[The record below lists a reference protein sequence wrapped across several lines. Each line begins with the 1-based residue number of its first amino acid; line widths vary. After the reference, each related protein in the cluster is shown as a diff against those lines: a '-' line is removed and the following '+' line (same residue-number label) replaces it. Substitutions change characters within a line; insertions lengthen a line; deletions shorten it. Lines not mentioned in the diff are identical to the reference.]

1 MEIRFE
7 APPER
12 VHAVSFWKSASVW
25 FQQKNLSRGYWIFFS
40 AAFFFDAGFS
50 VYFFL
55 FNLYLLDCH
64 FNEQAM
70 GWIGG
75 AMTLGSL
82 VGTLPAGA
90 LARRIGLRPLL
101 IFLFVSAPVLNAF
114 RALWIWEPAQICLAF
129 LAGLAMSCW
138 GVCFLSGVGRLTTE
152 QSRTA
157 AFSLIFSASVGT
169 SMLGGIV
176 CGYLR
181 QWLGMAG
188 VTMQAA
194 ETKRLILLVS
204 CGIVLLGLIP
214 VLQLRM
220 PSPCKEKAAND
231 TAPEHRHWLREWKL
245 DPFLRRFLP
254 LMALWSAVLA
264 AFNPFANVYLSRNL
278 HVPMTQIG
286 LIFSAAQVVQ
296 LCMGFIAPVV
306 FRVLGLVKGIAAT
319 QLTAA
324 FLLISMAGARNG
336 ELAIALYLTFS
347 AAQWMSSPGL
357 YNLLMDK
364 TPDDDRSTAA
374 AMTLFCNALIGSV
387 ATAGAGVLFSRF
399 GYPPVLIGIS
409 TVALVAALLFL
420 AFISPQRRVA
430 AKAIAG

>member
-1 MEIRFE
+1 MDVRFE

-12 VHAVSFWKSASVW
+12 AHAVSFWKSPSTW
-25 FQQKNLSRGYWIFFS
+25 FRQKNLSRGYWIFFS

-64 FNEQAM
+64 FDERAM
-70 GWIGG
+70 GLIGG

-114 RALWIWEPAQICLAF
+114 RTLWIWEPAQISLAF
-129 LAGLAMSCW
+129 LAGFAMSCW
-138 GVCFLSGVGRLTTE
+138 GVCFLSGLGSLTTE

-181 QWLGMAG
+181 QWLGMIGIA
-188 VTMQAA
+188 MQAA

-204 CGIVLLGLIP
+204 CGIVLLGLFP
-214 VLQLRM
+214 VLQLRL
-220 PSPCKEKAAND
+220 PSPSKEKTAN
-231 TAPEHRHWLREWKL
+231 ENRHWLREWNL

-278 HVPMTQIG
+278 HIPMTQIG
-286 LIFSAAQVVQ
+286 LIFSVAQVVQ
-296 LCMGFIAPVV
+296 LCMGLIAPVV
-306 FRVLGLVKGIAAT
+306 FRVLGLVKGITVT
-319 QLTAA
+319 QITAA
-324 FLLISMAGARNG
+324 LLLVSMAGTRNG
-336 ELAIALYLTFS
+336 GLAIALYLIFS

-364 TPDDDRSTAA
+364 TLDADRSNAA
-374 AMTLFCNALIGSV
+374 AMTLFCNALIGSA
-387 ATAGAGVLFSRF
+387 ATAGAGILFARF
-399 GYPPVLIGIS
+399 GYPPVLVGIS
-409 TVALVAALLFL
+409 AIALIAALLFL
-420 AFISPQRRVA
+420 AFISPQQRA
-430 AKAIAG
+430 APTAIAG

>member
-1 MEIRFE
+1 MDVRLA
-7 APPER
+7 APDR
-12 VHAVSFWKSASVW
+12 VNAVSFWKSPSVW
-25 FQQKNLSRGYWIFFS
+25 FRQKNLSRSYWIFFA

-50 VYFFL
+50 IYFFL
-55 FNLYLLDCH
+55 FNLYLLDRH
-64 FNEQAM
+64 FNERAM

-101 IFLFVSAPVLNAF
+101 IFLFISAPVLNAC
-114 RALWIWEPAQICLAF
+114 RALWIWEPAQISLAF

-138 GVCFLSGVGRLTTE
+138 GVCFLSGIARFTTE

-188 VTMQAA
+188 IAMQTA
-194 ETKRLILLVS
+194 ETKRLILLLS
-204 CGIVLLGLIP
+204 CGVVLLGLFP
-214 VLQLRM
+214 VLRL
-220 PSPCKEKAAND
+220 PSLCKEKAAND
-231 TAPEHRHWLREWKL
+231 TAPEHRHWLREWAL
-245 DPFLRRFLP
+245 HPFLRRFLP

-264 AFNPFANVYLSRNL
+264 AFTPFANVYLSRNL
-278 HVPMTQIG
+278 QIPMTQIG

-296 LCMGFIAPVV
+296 VCMGLIAPVV
-306 FRVLGLVKGIAAT
+306 FRLMGLVKGIAAT
-319 QLTAA
+319 QLAAA
-324 FLLISMAGARNG
+324 FLLVSLAGARNR

-357 YNLLMDK
+357 YNLLMDQ
-364 TPDDDRSTAA
+364 TPDEDRSTAA
-374 AMTLFCNALIGSV
+374 AMTLFCNALIGSA
-387 ATAGAGVLFSRF
+387 ATAGAGVLFTRF

-409 TVALVAALLFL
+409 TVALLAALLFL
-420 AFISPQRRVA
+420 AFIFPQRRVA
-430 AKAIAG
+430 PKAIVG